1 VSEFYNK
8 LGETGVKTGDYGQ
21 LNMSAGIAL
30 NNFNVEFFA
39 RNLTNNDAL
48 TYADTQLLDNRAYQ
62 LRPRTIG
69 LNVGYQ
75 F

>member
-1 VSEFYNK
+1 M
-8 LGETGVKTGDYGQ
+8 GDYGQ
-21 LNMSAGIAL
+21 LNMSAGITF
-30 NNFNVEFFA
+30 NDFNVELFGH
-39 RNLTNNDAL
+39 NLTDENAL
-48 TYADTQLLDNRAYQ
+48 THADVVLADDRAYQ